1 MDLGP
6 HAAYIWSA
14 YAAEVIV
21 IAALIAWLIVDGAR
35 QRRQLADL
43 EARGVTRRGGPHEKS
58 EAGQLGTP
66 NS

>member
-14 YAAEVIV
+14 YAAEVVV
-21 IAALIAWLIVDGAR
+21 IAALIAWLIFDGAK

-43 EARGVTRRGGPHEKS
+43 EARGVTRRGGSDQKAAS
-58 EAGQLGTP
+58 GRSGTTAQ
-66 NS
+66 